1 MEGLRTC
8 RRGGIHLHSVGL
20 LAQQVDSLGLLCYN
34 THMLN
39 KKEIKLRK
47 LSNTHAVAIN
57 KLMLP
62 LISTL
67 AHIDDENDINTYKM
81 YADDIAHN
89 VSALCVFNTT
99 LDAEVL
105 HDNIMRQDTCPRE
118 HFYTVLKYIE
128 DNKLI
133 NANLFT
139 CM

>member
-1 MEGLRTC
+1 M
-8 RRGGIHLHSVGL
+8 
-20 LAQQVDSLGLLCYN
+20 
-34 THMLN
+34 
-39 KKEIKLRK
+39 RK

-57 KLMLP
+57 ELMLP
-62 LISTL
+62 LIATL
-67 AHIDDENDINTYKM
+67 AHIDSDNDFNMYKM

-89 VSALCVFNTT
+89 IAALCVFNTT

-133 NANLFT
+133 PAKMFCCN
-139 CM
+139 

>member
-1 MEGLRTC
+1 M
-8 RRGGIHLHSVGL
+8 
-20 LAQQVDSLGLLCYN
+20 
-34 THMLN
+34 
-39 KKEIKLRK
+39 RK

-67 AHIDDENDINTYKM
+67 AFIDDDNDINTYKM

-99 LDAEVL
+99 LDASVL
-105 HDNIMRQDTCPRE
+105 HNSIMRQDTCPRE
-118 HFYTVLKYIE
+118 HFYTVLQYIE

-133 NANLFT
+133 NANMF
-139 CM
+139 CCS

>member
-1 MEGLRTC
+1 M
-8 RRGGIHLHSVGL
+8 
-20 LAQQVDSLGLLCYN
+20 
-34 THMLN
+34 
-39 KKEIKLRK
+39 RK

-67 AHIDDENDINTYKM
+67 AHIDDDNDFNMYKM

-89 VSALCVFNTT
+89 VSALCVFNST

-128 DNKLI
+128 VNKLI
-133 NANLFT
+133 NKRMFA
-139 CM
+139 CS

>member
-1 MEGLRTC
+1 M
-8 RRGGIHLHSVGL
+8 
-20 LAQQVDSLGLLCYN
+20 
-34 THMLN
+34 
-39 KKEIKLRK
+39 RK

-67 AHIDDENDINTYKM
+67 AHIDDENDINMYKM

-89 VSALCVFNTT
+89 ISALCQFNST
-99 LDAEVL
+99 LDAETL

-118 HFYTVLKYIE
+118 HFYTVLRYIE

-133 NANLFT
+133 PASMF
-139 CM
+139 CC

>member
-1 MEGLRTC
+1 M
-8 RRGGIHLHSVGL
+8 
-20 LAQQVDSLGLLCYN
+20 
-34 THMLN
+34 
-39 KKEIKLRK
+39 RK

-67 AHIDDENDINTYKM
+67 AHIDDENDLSMFKM

-89 VSALCVFNTT
+89 ISALCVFNTT
-99 LDAEVL
+99 LDAETL
-105 HDNIMRQDTCPRE
+105 HDSIMLQDTCPRE

-128 DNKLI
+128 DNELI
-133 NANLFT
+133 NANMFT

>member
-1 MEGLRTC
+1 M
-8 RRGGIHLHSVGL
+8 
-20 LAQQVDSLGLLCYN
+20 
-34 THMLN
+34 
-39 KKEIKLRK
+39 RK
-47 LSNTHAVAIN
+47 LSNTHALAIN

-67 AHIDDENDINTYKM
+67 VFIDDDNDINTYKM

-99 LDAEVL
+99 LDASVL

-118 HFYTVLKYIE
+118 HFYTVLQYIE

-133 NANLFT
+133 NANMF
-139 CM
+139 CCR

>member
-1 MEGLRTC
+1 
-8 RRGGIHLHSVGL
+8 
-20 LAQQVDSLGLLCYN
+20 
-34 THMLN
+34 MLN

-67 AHIDDENDINTYKM
+67 AYIDSDNDINTLKM

-89 VSALCVFNTT
+89 VSALCVFNST

-118 HFYTVLKYIE
+118 HFYAVLRYIE

-133 NANLFT
+133 PANMFT

>member
-1 MEGLRTC
+1 
-8 RRGGIHLHSVGL
+8 
-20 LAQQVDSLGLLCYN
+20 
-34 THMLN
+34 MLN

-89 VSALCVFNTT
+89 VSALCVFNST

-133 NANLFT
+133 NANMFT

>member
-1 MEGLRTC
+1 M
-8 RRGGIHLHSVGL
+8 
-20 LAQQVDSLGLLCYN
+20 
-34 THMLN
+34 
-39 KKEIKLRK
+39 RK
-47 LSNTHAVAIN
+47 LSNTHALAIN

-67 AHIDDENDINTYKM
+67 VFIDDDNDINTYKM

-99 LDAEVL
+99 LDASVL

-118 HFYTVLKYIE
+118 HFYTVLQYIE

-133 NANLFT
+133 NTNMFA
-139 CM
+139 CR

>member
-1 MEGLRTC
+1 M
-8 RRGGIHLHSVGL
+8 
-20 LAQQVDSLGLLCYN
+20 
-34 THMLN
+34 
-39 KKEIKLRK
+39 RK
-47 LSNTHAVAIN
+47 LSNTHAIAIN

-62 LISTL
+62 LISTV
-67 AHIDDENDINTYKM
+67 AHIDSDNDFNMYKM

-99 LDAEVL
+99 LDASVL

-133 NANLFT
+133 NTNMFA
-139 CM
+139 CS